1 VSVTAVENCD
11 REDSA
16 VDETVELVKKA
27 VASCGCEVIER
38 RCGEKERCA
47 EAKQYGVRAMP
58 LVVARF
64 GRMFCNCFATIT
76 RGQGSL
82 HRQMLQ

>member
-1 VSVTAVENCD
+1 MSVTAAEGCD

-16 VDETVELVKKA
+16 VDEPVELVKKA

-58 LVVARF
+58 SVVVDGKIVF
-64 GRMFCNCFATIT
+64 EGRIT
-76 RGQGSL
+76 PAQAALLTR
-82 HRQMLQ
+82 